1 LIPGTVYTPELIF
14 QIAWRRKWWIILPAI
29 AIAAGVVQWTR
40 SLTDLFRSDA
50 VILVVPQQVPES
62 YVKSTVT
69 ASVADRLQ
77 SISQQILS
85 RTRLERIITDLNL
98 YAEQRK
104 TGIMEDI
111 VDRMRDQI
119 EVQTIRGEA
128 FRVSFISEDPRTAMR
143 VAERL
148 GSLFIDESLRD
159 REVLAEG
166 TSQFLE
172 AQLEDA
178 RRQLIDNEKK
188 LENFRRAHAGQLP
201 NELNANMQGLH
212 NTEMQIQAMVDS
224 LNRNRDRQVTLQQ
237 QITDLEANALVQPE
251 TPPAAPP
258 VETAAD
264 RLRKAEAQLQQLT
277 NHLKPTHPDV
287 IRARKALDELRA
299 AADAEA
305 AQAPVAADEMLTP
318 AERLRRARLN
328 AATKELENVENDI
341 AARTAE
347 EKRLRDILT
356 EYQKRIEA
364 TPTRE
369 SELIELTRDYG
380 TLQGMYQGLLSKKQE
395 SQISANL
402 ERRQIGEQFRIL
414 DPARLPARPFTP
426 NRPRYYQMGIVGGL
440 AFGFAFAGLL
450 EYLDRTMRSEDD
462 VRVALN
468 FPVLATI
475 PLIEFQSRSRRLLV
489 AAVSLASV
497 ALMAAVAFVA
507 FRYLR

>member
-1 LIPGTVYTPELIF
+1 LIPGTEYTPELVF

-40 SLTDLFRSDA
+40 SLTDLYRSDA

-62 YVKSTVT
+62 YVRSTVT

-85 RTRLERIITDLNL
+85 RTRLERIIVDLNL
-98 YAEQRK
+98 YPEQRK

-111 VDRMRDQI
+111 VDGMRDRI
-119 EVQTIRGEA
+119 DVQTVRGES
-128 FRVSFISEDPRTAMR
+128 FRVGFISEEPRTAMR

-148 GSLFIDESLRD
+148 ASLFIDESLRD

-178 RRQLIDNEKK
+178 RRQLIDNEKR
-188 LENFRRAHAGQLP
+188 LENYRREHAGQLP
-201 NELNANMQGLH
+201 TELNANMQGLH
-212 NTEMQIQAMVDS
+212 NTEMQIQAVNDS

-237 QITDLEANALVQPE
+237 AITDLEANALVQPE
-251 TPPAAPP
+251 APAAPS

-264 RLRKAEAQLQQLT
+264 RLHKAEAQLQEML

-287 IRARKALDELRA
+287 VRARKKLDELRA
-299 AADAEA
+299 AADVEA
-305 AQAPVAADEMLTP
+305 AQAPVAADEIITP
-318 AERLRRARLN
+318 AERLRRTRLN
-328 AATKELENVENDI
+328 AATKELENIENDI
-341 AARTAE
+341 AAKTAD
-347 EKRLRDILT
+347 EKRLRDILA
-356 EYQKRIEA
+356 EYQRRIEV

-414 DPARLPARPFTP
+414 DAARLPSRPFTP
-426 NRPRYYQMGIVGGL
+426 NRPRFYQMGVFGGL
-440 AFGFAFAGLL
+440 AFGLALASLL
-450 EYLDRTMRSEDD
+450 EYLDKTMRSEDD

-475 PLIEFQSRSRRLLV
+475 PLIEIRSRPRRIAM

-497 ALMAAVAFVA
+497 ALLMAVAFVA

>member
-1 LIPGTVYTPELIF
+1 MIPGTQYTPELIL

-29 AIAAGVVQWTR
+29 AVAAGVVQWTR
-40 SLTDLFRSDA
+40 SLTDLYRSDA

-62 YVKSTVT
+62 YVRSTVT

-85 RTRLERIITDLNL
+85 RTRLERIIVDLNL
-98 YAEQRK
+98 YAERRK
-104 TGIMEDI
+104 NGIMEDI
-111 VDRMRDQI
+111 VDGMRANID
-119 EVQTIRGEA
+119 VQTVRGEA
-128 FRVSFISEDPRTAMR
+128 FRVGFIDTDPRTAMR
-143 VAERL
+143 VSERL
-148 GSLFIDESLRD
+148 ASLFIDESLRD

-188 LENFRRAHAGQLP
+188 LENYRREHAGQLP
-201 NELNANMQGLH
+201 SELNANMQGLH
-212 NTEMQIQAMVDS
+212 NTEMQIQALGDN
-224 LNRNRDRQVTLQQ
+224 LNRGRDRQVTLQQ
-237 QITDLEANALVQPE
+237 SITDLEANALVQPD
-251 TPPAAPP
+251 TPVAAPQI
-258 VETAAD
+258 ETAAD
-264 RLRKAEAQLQQLT
+264 RLRKAEALFKEMQA
-277 NHLKPTHPDV
+277 HLKPTHPDV
-287 IRARKALDELRA
+287 VRARKQLDEFRA
-299 AADAEA
+299 AADVEA
-305 AQAPVAADEMLTP
+305 AQAPVAADEIVTP
-318 AERLRRARLN
+318 AERLRRTRLV
-328 AATKELENVENDI
+328 AATKELENVESDI
-341 AARTAE
+341 AARTAD
-347 EKRLRDILT
+347 EKRLREVLGD
-356 EYQKRIEA
+356 YQKRIEA

-380 TLQGMYQGLLSKKQE
+380 TLQGLYQGLLSKKQE

-426 NRPRYYQMGIVGGL
+426 NRPRFYQMGILGGL
-440 AFGFAFAGLL
+440 ACGLAFAGLL
-450 EYLDRTMRSEDD
+450 EYLDKTMRSEDD

-475 PLIEFQSRSRRLLV
+475 PLIDFQSRSRRLVV
-489 AAVSLASV
+489 AALSFASV
-497 ALMAAVAFVA
+497 ALLGAVAFVA

>member
-1 LIPGTVYTPELIF
+1 LIPGTQYTPELIA
-14 QIAWRRKWWIILPAI
+14 QIAWRRKWWILLPAI

-40 SLTDLFRSDA
+40 SLTDLYRSDA

-62 YVKSTVT
+62 YVRSTVT

-85 RTRLERIITDLNL
+85 RTRLERIVLDLNL
-98 YAEQRK
+98 YPEERK

-111 VDRMRDQI
+111 VDNMRSQI
-119 EVQTIRGEA
+119 DVATVRGES
-128 FRVSFISEDPRTAMR
+128 FRVGFISNDPRTAMR

-148 GSLFIDESLRD
+148 ASLFIDESLRD

-172 AQLEDA
+172 AQLEDS
-178 RRQLIDNEKK
+178 RRQLIDNEKQ
-188 LENFRRAHAGQLP
+188 LENYRRTHAGQLP
-201 NELNANMQGLH
+201 TELNANMQGLH
-212 NTEMQIQAMVDS
+212 NTEMQIQAVVDS

-237 QITDLEANALVQPE
+237 AITDLEANALVQPE
-251 TPPAAPP
+251 TPAAAAAQPAAD
-258 VETAAD
+258 AYHKAD
-264 RLRKAEAQLQQLT
+264 AELQQMQ

-287 IRARKALDELRA
+287 IRAKKRLEELKA

-305 AQAPVAADEMLTP
+305 AQVPVAADEILTP
-318 AERLRRARLN
+318 AERLRRTRLN
-328 AATKELENVENDI
+328 AAVKELENVENEI
-341 AARTAE
+341 ASSTAN
-347 EKRLRDILT
+347 EKRLRDILG

-380 TLQGMYQGLLSKKQE
+380 TLQGMYTSLLSKKQE

-426 NRPRYYQMGIVGGL
+426 NRPRYYQMGILGGL
-440 AFGFAFAGLL
+440 GFGLALAGLL
-450 EYLDRTMRSEDD
+450 EYLDKTMRSEDD

-468 FPVLATI
+468 YPVLATI
-475 PLIEFQSRSRRLLV
+475 PLIQFRSRTRRVMV
-489 AAVSLASV
+489 AAVSFASV
-497 ALMAAVAFVA
+497 ALLGAVAFVA